1 MHPLLR
7 PELLLENTPERP
19 PGELQVGRVEL
30 TPPIGLIADEAGKHV
45 RPGAHDPRL
54 DTGYK
59 AELIVETRQLCAG
72 GLGHWVAHEKPTEG
86 EHG

>member
-7 PELLLENTPERP
+7 PELLLENTPERS

-30 TPPIGLIADEAGKHV
+30 TPTVGLIADEAREHV

-54 DTGYK
+54 DAGYK
-59 AELIVETRQLCAG
+59 TELIVETRQLRAS
-72 GLGHWVAHEKPTEG
+72 GLGHRVAHEKPTEG
-86 EHG
+86 EYG